1 MVKDLAGVLSVAW
14 ELPHAV
20 TKPRVGGGETLS
32 LLRGWRLG
40 LKTSGYLQ
48 LPVRFSLRPSPL

>member
-20 TKPRVGGGETLS
+20 TKPRVWGGNTLPAQGLET
-32 LLRGWRLG
+32 RAENFRLFTIACG
-40 LKTSGYLQ
+40 I
-48 LPVRFSLRPSPL
+48 FA